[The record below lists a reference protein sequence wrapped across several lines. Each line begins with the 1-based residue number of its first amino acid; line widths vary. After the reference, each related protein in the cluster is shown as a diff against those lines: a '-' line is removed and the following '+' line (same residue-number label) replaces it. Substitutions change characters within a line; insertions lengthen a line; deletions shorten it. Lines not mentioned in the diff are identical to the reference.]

1 MKRFLTTALVA
12 ATFFTGVA
20 YAADANIPWA
30 DNSGG
35 TETTHIAAMGQ
46 DLNAQHQQVTKTNEG
61 VWAANSGSI
70 SADEAALSSTK
81 PAFAGDPSLM
91 PHQGY
96 VNENAR
102 LRECNR
108 AFF

>member
-1 MKRFLTTALVA
+1 MKRFLTAALVA
-12 ATFFTGVA
+12 ATCLSGVA
-20 YAADANIPWA
+20 CAADPTIPWA

-81 PAFAGDPSLM
+81 PTFAGDPSLM
-91 PHQGY
+91 PHQG
-96 VNENAR
+96 
-102 LRECNR
+102 
-108 AFF
+108 

>member
-1 MKRFLTTALVA
+1 MKRFLTAALVA
-12 ATFFTGVA
+12 ATCLSGVA
-20 YAADANIPWA
+20 CSADATIPWA

-46 DLNAQHQQVTKTNEG
+46 DLNAQNQQVTKTNEG

-91 PHQGY
+91 PHQG
-96 VNENAR
+96 
-102 LRECNR
+102 
-108 AFF
+108 

>member
-20 YAADANIPWA
+20 CAADANIPWA

-61 VWAANSGSI
+61 VWRRIPVA
-70 SADEAALSSTK
+70 SALTK
-81 PAFAGDPSLM
+81 RHYPAQNQPLPAIL
-91 PHQGY
+91 
-96 VNENAR
+96 
-102 LRECNR
+102 L
-108 AFF
+108 

>member
-20 YAADANIPWA
+20 CAADANIPWA

-46 DLNAQHQQVTKTNEG
+46 DSEC
-61 VWAANSGSI
+61 
-70 SADEAALSSTK
+70 
-81 PAFAGDPSLM
+81 PASAGDED
-91 PHQGY
+91 Q
-96 VNENAR
+96 
-102 LRECNR
+102 
-108 AFF
+108 

>member
-20 YAADANIPWA
+20 CAADANIPWA

-46 DLNAQHQQVTKTNEG
+46 DLNAQLVTKTNEG

-91 PHQGY
+91 PHQG
-96 VNENAR
+96 
-102 LRECNR
+102 
-108 AFF
+108 

>member
-1 MKRFLTTALVA
+1 MKTILTTAALA
-12 ATFFTGVA
+12 ATLISGMAFA
-20 YAADANIPWA
+20 QDATIPWA

-91 PHQGY
+91 PHQG
-96 VNENAR
+96 
-102 LRECNR
+102 
-108 AFF
+108 

>member
-46 DLNAQHQQVTKTNEG
+46 DLNAQHQQVTKRHYPVQNQP
-61 VWAANSGSI
+61 
-70 SADEAALSSTK
+70 L
-81 PAFAGDPSLM
+81 PAIL
-91 PHQGY
+91 
-96 VNENAR
+96 
-102 LRECNR
+102 L
-108 AFF
+108 

>member
-1 MKRFLTTALVA
+1 MKRLLTTALL
-12 ATFFTGVA
+12 ATMFVSGMA
-20 YAADANIPWA
+20 CAADAAIPWA

-35 TETTHIAAMGQ
+35 TESTHIAAMGQ

-91 PHQGY
+91 PHQG
-96 VNENAR
+96 
-102 LRECNR
+102 
-108 AFF
+108 